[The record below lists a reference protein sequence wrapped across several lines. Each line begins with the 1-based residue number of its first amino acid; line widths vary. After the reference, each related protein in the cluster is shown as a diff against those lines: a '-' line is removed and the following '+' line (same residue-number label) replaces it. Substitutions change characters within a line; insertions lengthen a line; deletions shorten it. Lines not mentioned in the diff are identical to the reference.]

1 MRHDRQPEPQNFPT
15 PIQTPVHGDRFPT
28 GHNWPMA
35 DRGGRPAAR
44 RIKTLTQA
52 ALNADATVE
61 QVETLLI
68 DLDRTVVKLN
78 SSIGDLD
85 VTLERFNSTIT
96 SIDELAPRLISMVE
110 RLENIVSRVEAM
122 VDIGEAVASPLATA
136 ENAVRG
142 VIEAVRRTTGL

>member
-1 MRHDRQPEPQNFPT
+1 
-15 PIQTPVHGDRFPT
+15 
-28 GHNWPMA
+28 MA
-35 DRGGRPAAR
+35 DRGDGRGRPAAR

-61 QVETLLI
+61 QVETLLT
-68 DLDRTVVKLN
+68 DLAHTTTVLN
-78 SSIGDLD
+78 RSIGDLD
-85 VTLERFNSTIT
+85 VTLERFNATIS

-110 RLENIVSRVEAM
+110 RLEGIVARVEAM